1 MALLQT
7 LLSCVVGL
15 VFYSIWSSYFAR
27 NPLDDIPG
35 PPRQHWWTGK
45 RTNIDEL
52 ICTDNRSIRQL
63 ESGVCMVCMGFP

>member
-15 VFYSIWSSYFAR
+15 VLYPVWSSYFAR

-45 RTNIDEL
+45 RTNLDEL
-52 ICTDNRSIRQL
+52 IC
-63 ESGVCMVCMGFP
+63 MH